1 MDEKISLI
9 VVTAG
14 AEANLK
20 QCVVSCLDQDYAA
33 AEVIVVSNRALELSQ
48 ADPRL
53 KVIVRPGMALADL
66 RLAGVQAATY
76 VMFLEAADFLVGT
89 TALTTLMAHV
99 AEHQSDLLMTNAVF
113 AQDDKLI
120 YPHRKAP
127 TDPITANNYL
137 LYARAYEEFRR
148 FGGNVI
154 AKALL
159 AAFGT
164 DLATLTAQN
173 LYLQLCQ
180 KAQRPVYD
188 QTACYA
194 YRLSEDRPRP
204 AFQW

>member
-20 QCVVSCLDQDYAA
+20 QCVASCLDQDYATY
-33 AEVIVVSNRALELSQ
+33 EVIVISNRALVLSQ

-66 RLAGVQAATY
+66 RSAGVQAATAPY

-120 YPHRKAP
+120 YPHPKAP

-137 LYARAYEEFRR
+137 LYARAYEGFRR
-148 FGGNVI
+148 LGGNVI

-180 KAQRPVYD
+180 KANGPFMI
-188 QTACYA
+188 
-194 YRLSEDRPRP
+194 RPR
-204 AFQW
+204 AMLIG